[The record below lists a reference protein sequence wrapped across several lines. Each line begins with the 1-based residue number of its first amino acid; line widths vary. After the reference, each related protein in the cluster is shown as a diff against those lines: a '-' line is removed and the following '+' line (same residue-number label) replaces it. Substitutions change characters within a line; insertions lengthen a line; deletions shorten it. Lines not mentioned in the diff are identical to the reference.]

1 VSKRKNRPGPALRG
15 TLTAMVTPFS
25 NGVVD
30 QDRLAKQIDR
40 QIAAGVEA
48 LCPAGT
54 TGESATLS
62 LEEQEKLIGT
72 VCERVGKRIPVVAGV
87 GTNNTFETV
96 QLAKAA
102 KSAGADAGLVVVPY
116 YNRPSGQG
124 LVDHFRRIWEESGL
138 PIVVYNVP
146 SRTGNPLTTEVY
158 DRLAGIEGVFAV
170 KESSGDLNLASHLL
184 ASHDLNVLA
193 GDDSLTVPMMAMG
206 ASGVVSVAANIIPGE
221 TKMLTDAA
229 LTDDWV
235 QARNLHKKLFPL
247 WRTLFLETNPIP
259 VKCAMR
265 LLGLDG
271 GEVRLPLGPAVGKT
285 EEALRGQLQSL
296 GMLGAEL
303 DHYIDPRD

>member
-1 VSKRKNRPGPALRG
+1 
-15 TLTAMVTPFS
+15 MVTPFRS
-25 NGVVD
+25 GAVD
-30 QDRLAKQIDR
+30 YECLAKQIDR

-48 LCPAGT
+48 LAPAGT
-54 TGESATLS
+54 TGESPTLS
-62 LEEQEKLIGT
+62 FEEQEKLIAA
-72 VCERVGKRIPVVAGV
+72 VCERVGKRIPVVAGI

-96 QLAKAA
+96 QLARAA
-102 KSAGADAGLVVVPY
+102 KTAGADAGLVVVPY
-116 YNRPSGQG
+116 YNRPVGQG

-138 PIVVYNVP
+138 PIVVYNIP
-146 SRTGNPLTTEVY
+146 SRTGTALTTEIY

-193 GDDSLTVPMMAMG
+193 GDDSLSVPMMAMG
-206 ASGVVSVAANIIPGE
+206 AAGVISVAANIIPGE
-221 TKMLTDAA
+221 MKMLTDAA

-235 QARNLHKKLFPL
+235 QARNLHKRLFPL
-247 WRTLFLETNPIP
+247 WRALFLETNPIP

-271 GEVRLPLGPAVGKT
+271 GELRLPLCHAVGKT
-285 EEALRGQLQSL
+285 EEALRGQLQAL
-296 GMLGAEL
+296 GMLGADL